1 MAGAKYM
8 ALSRVGRLL
17 VVGLVLTSFVLMMT
31 VSIRPMP
38 QYSIDE
44 VIDSVDSHVD
54 ERIHIRGT
62 IVNGTMGDDSPL
74 ITLNGMDNQLNIDI
88 SGLAIPTGF
97 EEGKMVSVKG
107 ILKLIE
113 GEYVLRADEIQTGCP
128 SKYDPSSTE

>member
-1 MAGAKYM
+1 M

-74 ITLNGMDNQLNIDI
+74 ITLNGMDL
-88 SGLAIPTGF
+88 S
-97 EEGKMVSVKG
+97 
-107 ILKLIE
+107 LIH
-113 GEYVLRADEIQTGCP
+113 I
-128 SKYDPSSTE
+128 

>member
-1 MAGAKYM
+1 M
-8 ALSRVGRLL
+8 ALSRVGRLF

-31 VSIRPMP
+31 ISIRPMP

-44 VIDSVDSHVD
+44 VIDTVDSHVD

-62 IVNGTMGDDSPL
+62 IMNGTMGDESPL
-74 ITLNGMDNQLNIDI
+74 ITLNGMHNQLTIDI

-107 ILKLIE
+107 ILKIIDNE
-113 GEYVLRADEIQTGCP
+113 FIIRADEIQTGCP
-128 SKYDPSSTE
+128 SKYDPSNIE